1 MMVSCVSYVYHSPPM
16 KTTSPT
22 EPQGSAPPSHP
33 SLLVQWRSP
42 DATNGYEILRPCEG
56 VILAA
61 PWGVGNVE
69 DVEIYARTLC
79 GLIEEAGADR
89 TVLILDYSK
98 LRQARPEVR
107 KIVVTALTSL
117 RPPVAGLVFIG
128 LNPLFRLFIRLGR
141 RMHNFPF
148 PVEIRESR
156 VDGVDA
162 ALRILAT
169 APSPVMPIP
178 PVYKPLRG
186 GWIPQALTRWMVR
199 RLQESLA
206 DFPWDSK
213 DKAPYPVP
221 AGHPFHG
228 IFEMWGVVKDDLD
241 QKERERS
248 RHEAELD
255 EAIRALAESEHRYRA
270 VFEASGAAMVIFD
283 EDRKIRMANRAALRL
298 SGLSRERLEG
308 GFDWTLLV
316 HPADLGR
323 LLEYHERR
331 MHDSAIPARYECRIV
346 GSDGQERV
354 AAVTVELVPGTSLRV
369 ASLDDLT
376 ETRRAEAEIKRLARD
391 LERRVLERTA
401 ELEAANLK
409 LAEALR
415 SREEFLAS
423 MSHELRT
430 PLASILNVAESLR
443 SGVYGNLGSRQ
454 ANAVGTVSNNGQHL
468 LDLITDILDLSKNQ
482 AGKLTVHKRTMSL
495 SEAVQEA
502 VALIGPGI
510 QERDIALEVD
520 LDRRHDLVLADP
532 LRVRQMILNLLSN
545 AIKFTPSGKRV
556 GLRTSFPDPDRV
568 RIEVWDEGIGIAAQD
583 VPRLFQAF
591 VQLDNRLSRSHA
603 GTGLGLALTRTL
615 VELHDG
621 IISLD
626 SEPGKGSRFVLEMPR
641 GEITPSASAP
651 STTPDLVE
659 LGDAPLKILVIED
672 NDDLRGVLTDYL
684 EAAGHGVT
692 ASSSGEEGLR
702 ILERPEPFDAVL
714 LDIQMPG
721 MDGFEVLRH
730 LRAQERLA
738 QLPVIAMTGLAF
750 EEDIRRCH
758 EAGATLHVAK
768 PLRMAELTK
777 LLRRLGHAIPS

>member
-1 MMVSCVSYVYHSPPM
+1 MNTIHLPSSGPQASQLPAHS
-16 KTTSPT
+16 T
-22 EPQGSAPPSHP
+22 
-33 SLLVQWRSP
+33 LLVQWRSR

-79 GLIEEAGADR
+79 GLMEKSGTER

-98 LRQARPEVR
+98 LRKARPEVR
-107 KIVVTALTSL
+107 KIVITALNSL
-117 RPPVAGLVFIG
+117 RPPPAGLVFIG

-156 VDGVDA
+156 ADGVDA
-162 ALRILAT
+162 ALRFLAT
-169 APSPVMPIP
+169 TPSPVMPIP
-178 PVYKPLRG
+178 PVYKPLRK
-186 GWIPQALTRWMVR
+186 GWIPKLLTRRIVR

-213 DKAPYPVP
+213 ERAPYPVP
-221 AGHPFHG
+221 AGHPFHD

-255 EAIRALAESEHRYRA
+255 EAIQALAESEHRYRA

-283 EDRKIRMANRAALRL
+283 EDRRIRMANQAALRL

-316 HPADLGR
+316 HPTDLPR

-331 MHDSAIPARYECRIV
+331 MHDSAIPSRYECRIV
-346 GSDGQERV
+346 GSDGIERV
-354 AAVTVELVPGTSLRV
+354 AAVTVEVVPGTSLRV

-376 ETRRAEAEIKRLARD
+376 ETRHAEAEIKRLARD

-401 ELEAANLK
+401 ELEATNLK

-423 MSHELRT
+423 MSHELGT
-430 PLASILNVAESLR
+430 PLASILNLAESLQ
-443 SGVYGNLGSRQ
+443 SGIYGSLGDRQ
-454 ANAVGTVSNNGQHL
+454 SKAVGTVSNNGQHL

-482 AGKLTVHKRTMSL
+482 AGKLTVHKAAMSL
-495 SEAVQEA
+495 SDAVQDA

-510 QERDIALEVD
+510 QGRDITLEVD
-520 LDRRHDLVLADP
+520 LDRGHDIVQADP
-532 LRVRQMILNLLSN
+532 LRVRQMVLNLLSN

-556 GLRTSFPDPDRV
+556 GVRTRFPAPDRV

-583 VPRLFQAF
+583 RPRLFQAF

-615 VELHDG
+615 VELHG
-621 IISLD
+621 GTIALD
-626 SEPGKGSRFVLEMPR
+626 SEPGEGSRFLLEFPR
-641 GEITPSASAP
+641 GESHTTACAP
-651 STTPDLVE
+651 AFKSEALDLE
-659 LGDAPLKILVIED
+659 AESMRILVIED
-672 NDDLRGVLTDYL
+672 NDDLRGVLADYL
-684 EAAGHGVT
+684 EAAGHAVT
-692 ASSSGEEGLR
+692 ASSSGEEGLG
-702 ILERPEPFDAVL
+702 ILERPDGFDAVL

-721 MDGFEVLRH
+721 MDGFEVLRR
-730 LRAQERLA
+730 LRSREGLA

-777 LLRRLGHAIPS
+777 LLRKLGRSIPS

>member
-1 MMVSCVSYVYHSPPM
+1 MNTLHSP
-16 KTTSPT
+16 SSD
-22 EPQGSAPPSHP
+22 PQGSEFPTHSP
-33 SLLVQWRSP
+33 LLVQWRSR

-79 GLIEEAGADR
+79 GLMEKSGTER

-107 KIVVTALTSL
+107 KIVISALNAL
-117 RPPVAGLVFIG
+117 RPPPAGLVFIG

-156 VDGVDA
+156 ADGVDA

-169 APSPVMPIP
+169 TPSPVMPIP

-186 GWIPQALTRWMVR
+186 GRIPKFLSRWIVR

-213 DKAPYPVP
+213 DRAPYPVP
-221 AGHPFHG
+221 AGHPFHD

-255 EAIRALAESEHRYRA
+255 EAIQALAESEHRYRA

-283 EDRKIRMANRAALRL
+283 EDRRIRMANQAALRL

-316 HPADLGR
+316 HPTDLPR

-331 MHDSAIPARYECRIV
+331 MHDSAIPSRYECRIV
-346 GSDGQERV
+346 GSDGLERV
-354 AAVTVELVPGTSLRV
+354 AAVTVEVVPGTSLRV

-401 ELEAANLK
+401 ELEATNLK

-430 PLASILNVAESLR
+430 PLASILNLAESLQ
-443 SGVYGNLGSRQ
+443 SGIYGSLGDRQ
-454 ANAVGTVSNNGQHL
+454 SKAVGTVSNNGQHL

-482 AGKLTVHKRTMSL
+482 AGKLTVHKQAMSL
-495 SEAVQEA
+495 SEAVQDA

-510 QERDIALEVD
+510 QGRDITLEVD
-520 LDRRHDLVLADP
+520 LDRGHDIVQADP

-556 GLRTSFPDPDRV
+556 GVRTRFPAPDRV

-583 VPRLFQAF
+583 RPRLFQAF

-615 VELHDG
+615 VELHG
-621 IISLD
+621 GTIALD
-626 SEPGKGSRFVLEMPR
+626 SEPGEGSRFLLELPR
-641 GEITPSASAP
+641 GESHTTASAP
-651 STTPDLVE
+651 ACKPDALDLE
-659 LGDAPLKILVIED
+659 DESMKILVIED
-672 NDDLRGVLTDYL
+672 NDDLRGVLADYL
-684 EAAGHGVT
+684 EAAGHAVT

-702 ILERPEPFDAVL
+702 ILARPDGFDAVL

-730 LRAQERLA
+730 LRTREGLA

-768 PLRMAELTK
+768 PLRMAELTR
-777 LLRRLGHAIPS
+777 LLRKLGRSIPS